1 MFETIDE
8 INIEYEEDG
17 KLLTKQLDKNI
28 LSRGGW
34 TTIMFLYQELDK
46 ATDDFKDPKI
56 SIRRYQKR
64 GGSFRQQS
72 KFTISNKK
80 QGEMICDVM
89 KDWFKK
95 MPETTKA
102 APKAKTKKEA

>member
-8 INIEYEEDG
+8 INIAYEEDG
-17 KLLTKQLDKNI
+17 KLLTKQLDKSI

-46 ATDDFKDPKI
+46 TTNTYKTPKI

-80 QGEMICDVM
+80 QGEMICQVL
-89 KDWFKK
+89 KEWFKNVPDGK
-95 MPETTKA
+95 SE
-102 APKAKTKKEA
+102 ES

>member
-8 INIEYEEDG
+8 ISIEYEEDG
-17 KLLTKQLDKNI
+17 KLLTKQLDKSV

-46 ATDDFKDPKI
+46 ATDTYRSPKI

-64 GGSFRQQS
+64 GGAFKQQS
-72 KFTISNKK
+72 KFTISNKE
-80 QGEMICDVM
+80 QGKKIC
-89 KDWFKK
+89 KILKEWFGK
-95 MPETTKA
+95 
-102 APKAKTKKEA
+102 

>member
-17 KLLTKQLDKNI
+17 KLLTKQLDKNV

-46 ATDDFKDPKI
+46 ATNAYKTPKI

-64 GGSFRQQS
+64 GGSFKQQS

-80 QGEMICDVM
+80 QGEKICDVL
-89 KDWFKK
+89 KDWFSKISD
-95 MPETTKA
+95 ETA
-102 APKAKTKKEA
+102 NEQDE

>member
-8 INIEYEEDG
+8 ITIEYEEDG
-17 KLLTKQLDKNI
+17 KLLTKQLDKSI

-46 ATDDFKDPKI
+46 ANNVFRAPKV

-72 KFTISNKK
+72 KFTISNRK
-80 QGEMICDVM
+80 QGEKVCEIL
-89 KDWFKK
+89 KGWFDK
-95 MPETTKA
+95 MTEADA
-102 APKAKTKKEA
+102 ADDSDE

>member
-8 INIEYEEDG
+8 INIAYEEDG
-17 KLLTKQLDKNI
+17 KLLTKQLDKSI

-46 ATDDFKDPKI
+46 TTNTYKTPKI

-64 GGSFRQQS
+64 GGTFRQQS

-80 QGEMICDVM
+80 QGEKICEVL
-89 KDWFKK
+89 KEWFDKISD
-95 MPETTKA
+95 ESA
-102 APKAKTKKEA
+102 NEQEE